1 MTGAAQA
8 AVAVTGLVHR
18 FGDAVAVDG
27 LDLTVRAGEVGGR
40 LGPNGAGKTTTLRV
54 ITTLLPVQEGRV
66 TVLGL
71 DVARSAMQVRRRL
84 GYLPQ
89 QLSVEGALTGRQNVA
104 WFARLYD
111 VPRRERA
118 ARVDEVLA
126 AMDLRDA
133 ADRPAGGY
141 SGGMIRRLELAQALV
156 GRPDLLILDEPTA
169 GLAPI
174 ARDGVWERVR
184 RMRAEH
190 GITALRTT
198 HYMEEADE
206 LCDTVALLH
215 RGRLSA
221 VGSPAELKA
230 ALGVGATLEDVFRH
244 HAGVDLAS
252 NGAASERGGLRD
264 VRRSRAPAR
273 KVG

>member
-1 MTGAAQA
+1 VTATGEP

-27 LDLTVRAGEVGGR
+27 LDLTVPAGEVVGL

-71 DVARSAMQVRRRL
+71 DVARSATQVRRRL
-84 GYLPQ
+84 GYVPQ

-111 VPRRERA
+111 VPRRERD
-118 ARVDEVLA
+118 ARVDEVLG

-133 ADRPAGGY
+133 ADRLAGGY

-156 GRPDLLILDEPTA
+156 ARPDLLILDEPTV
-169 GLAPI
+169 GLDPI

-184 RMRAEH
+184 RMREEH
-190 GITALRTT
+190 GMTVLLTT

-215 RGRLSA
+215 RGRLAA
-221 VGSPAELKA
+221 VGSPAQLKA
-230 ALGVGATLEDVFRH
+230 ELGVDATLEDVFRH
-244 HAGVDLAS
+244 HAGVDLA
-252 NGAASERGGLRD
+252 GAERGGLRD
-264 VRRSRAPAR
+264 VRRSRATAR
-273 KVG
+273 KLG

>member
-1 MTGAAQA
+1 MTAAGDV

-27 LDLTVRAGEVGGR
+27 LDLTVPAGEVVGL

-54 ITTLLPVQEGRV
+54 LTTLLPVQQGRV

-71 DVARSAMQVRRRL
+71 DVARSATRVRRRL
-84 GYLPQ
+84 GYVPQ
-89 QLSVEGALTGRQNVA
+89 QLSVEGALTGRQNVT

-156 GRPDLLILDEPTA
+156 ARPDLLILDEPTV
-169 GLAPI
+169 GLDPI
-174 ARDGVWERVR
+174 ARDGVWERVL
-184 RMRAEH
+184 RMREER
-190 GITALRTT
+190 GTTVLLTT
-198 HYMEEADE
+198 HYMEEADV

-215 RGRLSA
+215 RGRLAA
-221 VGSPAELKA
+221 VGSPEELKGA
-230 ALGVGATLEDVFRH
+230 IGVGATLEDVFRR
-244 HAGVDLAS
+244 HAGTELA
-252 NGAASERGGLRD
+252 GRPAGERGGLRD
-264 VRRSRAPAR
+264 VRRSRATAR